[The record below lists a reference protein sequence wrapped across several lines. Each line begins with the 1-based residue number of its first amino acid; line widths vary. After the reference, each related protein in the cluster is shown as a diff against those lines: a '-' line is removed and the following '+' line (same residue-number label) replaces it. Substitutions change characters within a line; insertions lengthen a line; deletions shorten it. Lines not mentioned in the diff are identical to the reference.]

1 MALKESPNY
10 SLPRPGMFATVRNR
24 RGVITAVD
32 AKQSDH
38 GVYHLVEMDYKD
50 DQYPASESLIWEVER
65 DAKALEPNAMP
76 NVAVDPPMAVEDH
89 DAMLRAAR
97 WGATM
102 PFVDP
107 DDDGPLDALPLSSPF
122 HGAFEV
128 EDYQLV
134 PLLKALAMP
143 RVNLLIADDVGLGK
157 TIEAG
162 LILNELLLRRRI
174 RRVLILTPASLR
186 IQWQRDELWDKFN
199 LRFDLVDRQ
208 ETQDLKKRMGMDA
221 NPWRSF
227 DRIIASYHYLRQ
239 PDVLEQ
245 FMAACRVEEGSPRLP
260 WDLIIV
266 DECHNLMP
274 AAFGEESDLTK
285 MLRTI
290 APQFEHRLFLSATP
304 HNGHTLCFSGLLE
317 MLDPV
322 RFSKTDQ
329 LKPAEKERVKQIVIR
344 RLKREIN
351 ARTNPPKFSERL
363 APKAVPLALSKEE
376 VALSEAFSAFRE
388 AIKELLKD
396 RTKQKQRAG
405 SFAVEMLGKRL
416 LSCPTAFAESWRRCR
431 LGMAGGDAASEG
443 EVDAARKN
451 LEQDTADDREAN
463 VRAVTASGVVG
474 AWMKTVAD
482 DLHAEIAAI
491 DKAVQALGFDL
502 KQDDVTQRD
511 PKMDARFAALCQ
523 LIDTQLRD
531 GKNWRNDERLVVF
544 TEYKTTLDYLLR
556 RLRSR
561 YEEERITTLYGGMDD
576 AKRDAMKADFN
587 DAAAPV
593 RILVATDA
601 AAEGLNLQKHARY
614 LLHFDCP
621 WNPSKLEQRNGRIDR
636 HGQPRDVTIHHFVSD
651 QDQDLKFL
659 AKLLTKAN
667 DIREDLGSANEL
679 FDEAAHRR
687 LVDGENADVVYRDLD
702 HQANAARG
710 RATIDADNTAVP
722 EEDHGAAEQVKALAA
737 ELDLDGPAMRD
748 TLETAMA
755 VQAPKPL
762 LDCDD
767 EAGICEL
774 KRPDLPGWSETV
786 DQSMRRILPGQRD
799 LGPVMKLAFSAEPF
813 YEQLSVRRV
822 FSPRRDV
829 QQLHLGHPMMQH
841 AASSLTRRRFPGRG
855 DGVSRWCVRTG
866 DVPQGAEALL
876 LLHVEEIGVNELR
889 ETFHHWVRTVAFPI
903 AKGKLGKPLPHR
915 AAVELRGGRPVTDP
929 ARIEEAREMAED
941 VLRPL
946 KAWVDAHA
954 EGLTD
959 ILRERLR
966 KAGEEAKLN
975 EEARYQSRMGEVSA
989 LITSNTIEKLNREI
1003 EALRIERQQGLLFAE
1018 ADRFD
1023 EIDKNIE
1030 EKQAEIVRRTRHHE
1044 EVKRQLERERER
1056 ILKNLLPKRHALAGQ
1071 AHVFPITLELRL
1083 PR

>member
-1 MALKESPNY
+1 
-10 SLPRPGMFATVRNR
+10 MFATVRNR
-24 RGVITAVD
+24 RGVITSVD
-32 AKQSDH
+32 AKQSDQ
-38 GVYHLVEMDYKD
+38 GVYHLVEIDYKD
-50 DQYPASESLIWEVER
+50 DQHPMSESLIWEVER

-76 NVAVDPPMAVEDH
+76 NVASDPPMAVEDH
-89 DAMLRAAR
+89 DAVLRAAR

-107 DDDGPLDALPLSSPF
+107 DADGPLDALPLSSPF

-208 ETQDLKKRMGMDA
+208 ETQELKKRMGMDA

-239 PDVLEQ
+239 PDVLDQ

-260 WDLIIV
+260 WDLLIV

-285 MLRTI
+285 MLRTVS
-290 APQFEHRLFLSATP
+290 AQFEHRLFLSATP

-317 MLDPV
+317 LLDPV

-329 LKPAEKERVKQIVIR
+329 LKPAEKERVKQVVIR

-376 VALSEAFSAFRE
+376 VVLSEAFAAFRE

-431 LGMAGGDAASEG
+431 QGMTGSDAASEG
-443 EVDAARKN
+443 EVDAARKS

-474 AWMKTVAD
+474 AWMKTVSEE
-482 DLHAEIAAI
+482 LHAEIAAI

-502 KQDDVTQRD
+502 RHDDVTARD
-511 PKMDARFAALCQ
+511 PKHDARFEALCQ
-523 LIDTQLRD
+523 LIDTQLRN
-531 GKNWRNDERLVVF
+531 GKSWRNDERLVLF

-561 YEEERITTLYGGMDD
+561 YEEERIITLYGGMDD
-576 AKRDAMKADFN
+576 KDRDAMKAEFN
-587 DAAAPV
+587 DGASPV

-636 HGQPRDVTIHHFVSD
+636 HGQPRDVTIHHYVSD

-687 LVDGENADVVYRDLD
+687 LVDGENAETVYDTLER
-702 HQANAARG
+702 QTTAARG
-710 RATIDADNTAVP
+710 RATIDADNTALP
-722 EEDHGAAEQVKALAA
+722 DEHAGAAEQVRALAD
-737 ELDLDGPAMRD
+737 ELDLDGVTLRE
-748 TLETAMA
+748 TLESAMA
-755 VQAPKPL
+755 IHAPKPL
-762 LDCDD
+762 LECS
-767 EAGICEL
+767 EEL
-774 KRPDLPGWSETV
+774 ATCKLVRPDLPAWSETI
-786 DQSMRRILPGQRD
+786 DQSLRRTLPGQRG
-799 LGPVMKLAFSAEPF
+799 LGPVMKLAFTSDPF
-813 YEQLSVRRV
+813 YAQVGPRKV
-822 FSPRRDV
+822 FSPRPDV
-829 QQLHLGHPMMQH
+829 QMMHLGHPMIQR
-841 AASSLTRRRFPGRG
+841 ATGSLTRRRFPGRE
-855 DGVSRWCVRTG
+855 DGVSRWCVRSG
-866 DVPQGAEALL
+866 EVPKGADALV

-903 AKGKLGKPLPHR
+903 SQGKLGEPLPH
-915 AAVELRGGRPVTDP
+915 ATAKDLRGGRPVTDP
-929 ARIEEAREMAED
+929 DQIETARELAED
-941 VLRPL
+941 VLRNL
-946 KAWVDAHA
+946 KRWVDAHSEA
-954 EGLTD
+954 LTGD
-959 ILRERLR
+959 VKQRLVA
-966 KAGEEAKLN
+966 AGERARKD
-975 EEARYQSRMGEVSA
+975 EEARYQSRLGEVSA
-989 LITSNTIEKLNREI
+989 LITSNTIEKLTREI
-1003 EALRIERQQGLLFAE
+1003 EQLRAERQQGLLFAE
-1018 ADRFD
+1018 ADHYD
-1023 EIDKNIE
+1023 AIDKNID
-1030 EKQAEIVRRTRHHE
+1030 EKEAEIVRRTRHHE
-1044 EVKRQLERERER
+1044 EVRRQLEKERER
-1056 ILKNLLPKRHALAGQ
+1056 IMKHLLPKRHTLAGN
-1071 AHVFPITLELRL
+1071 AHVFPITLEIRL
-1083 PR
+1083 PQ

>member
-1 MALKESPNY
+1 MPLTESPSIN
-10 SLPRPGMFATVRNR
+10 LPRPGMFATVRNR
-24 RGVITAVD
+24 RGVITSVD
-32 AKQSDH
+32 AKQSDE

-50 DQYPASESLIWEVER
+50 DQYPLSESLIWEVER
-65 DAKALEPNAMP
+65 DAQALEPTALPQVASDPMP
-76 NVAVDPPMAVEDH
+76 VEDH

-107 DDDGPLDALPLSSPF
+107 DADGPLDSLPLSSPF

-199 LRFDLVDRQ
+199 LHFDLVDRT
-208 ETQDLKKRMGMDA
+208 ETQELKKRMGMDA
-221 NPWRSF
+221 NPWRSY

-239 PDVLEQ
+239 PDVLDQ

-260 WDLIIV
+260 WDLLIV

-274 AAFGEESDLTK
+274 AAFGEESDLTT

-317 MLDPV
+317 LLDPV

-363 APKAVPLALSKEE
+363 APKAVPLELSQEE
-376 VALSEAFSAFRE
+376 VALGEAFSAFRT

-416 LSCPTAFAESWRRCR
+416 LSCPTAFAESWRRCKM
-431 LGMAGGDAASEG
+431 GMAGGDAASEG
-443 EVDAARKN
+443 EVDAARKS
-451 LEQDTADDREAN
+451 LEQDTADDRETS

-474 AWMKTVAD
+474 SWMKSVAE
-482 DLHAEIAAI
+482 DLAAEIAAI
-491 DKAVQALGFDL
+491 DRAVASLGFDVSL
-502 KQDDVTQRD
+502 DTIAQQD
-511 PKMDARFAALCQ
+511 PKHDARFTALCRM
-523 LIDTQLRD
+523 IDTQLRNGD
-531 GKNWRNDERLVVF
+531 AWRDDERLVVF

-556 RLRSR
+556 RLRER
-561 YEEERITTLYGGMDD
+561 YDPERIITLFGGMDE
-576 AKRDAMKADFN
+576 RDRDVMKATFN
-587 DAAAPV
+587 DGAAPV
-593 RILVATDA
+593 RMLVATDA
-601 AAEGLNLQKHARY
+601 AAEGLNLQKHARF

-659 AKLLTKAN
+659 ARLLTKAN

-687 LVDGENADVVYRDLD
+687 LVDGERVETVVSDLD
-702 HQANAARG
+702 RQVTTAKG
-710 RATIDADNTAVP
+710 RAAIDADNTTLP
-722 EEDHGAAEQVKALAA
+722 DEGNGASEQVKALAA
-737 ELDLDGPAMRD
+737 ELDLDGPAMRA

-755 VQAPKPL
+755 VQAPRPL
-762 LDCDD
+762 LECSE
-767 EAGICEL
+767 EAHTCKL
-774 KRPDLPGWSETV
+774 LRSDLPGWSETI
-786 DQSMRRILPGQRD
+786 DQSLRRRLPRD
-799 LGPVMKLAFSAEPF
+799 ERGPVMKLAFDAEPF
-813 YEQLSVRRV
+813 YEQVGPRRV
-822 FSPRRDV
+822 FSPRPDV
-829 QQLHLGHPMMQH
+829 QMMHLGHPMIQH
-841 AASSLTRRRFPGRG
+841 AASSLTRRRFPGRD
-855 DGVSRWCVRTG
+855 DGVSRWCVRSG
-866 DVPQGAEALL
+866 DVPQGADALVL
-876 LLHVEEIGVNELR
+876 LSVEEIAVNELR

-903 AKGKLGKPLPHR
+903 AGGRLGKPLPHQT
-915 AAVELRGGRPVTDP
+915 ASALRGSLPVTDP
-929 ARIEEAREMAED
+929 NKVDDAREMAED
-941 VLRPL
+941 VLRDL
-946 KAWVDAHA
+946 KNW
-954 EGLTD
+954 LTD
-959 ILRERLR
+959 HADELTAEVKRRLVDV
-966 KAGEEAKLN
+966 GEEAKRS
-975 EEARYQSRMGEVSA
+975 EEARYLSRMGEVSA
-989 LITSNTIEKLNREI
+989 LITNNTIEKLNKEI
-1003 EALRIERQQGLLFAE
+1003 EALRAERQQGLLFAE

-1023 EIDKNIE
+1023 EIDRNIE
-1030 EKQAEIVRRTRHHE
+1030 EKRAEIERRTRHHE
-1044 EVKRQLERERER
+1044 EVRRQLEKERER
-1056 ILKNLLPKRHALAGQ
+1056 IVKHLLPKRHTMAGE
-1071 AHVFPITLELRL
+1071 AHVFPITLEIRL